1 MYTPRIAS
9 INAMLATIHHR
20 YPLRS
25 SWKQASARD
34 VDVEY
39 GQANRYVQEYHT
51 ERRAVHSTPRLLGIV
66 FALFVAGSF
75 VAEYYSEYC
84 RRASEREAAM
94 RVQPPPECSELEKQ
108 PTAASSGSLV
118 SYLLFQGKTTML
130 ETCRL
135 YWDRYHLAVGRSLWP
150 SPLLIATRMLSQTVL
165 TPLELF
171 FSVFGNAA
179 LDLLQRLHLDDKIWF
194 LVLFIVLPIG
204 FCYAFLHRP
213 RKRDFD
219 EAYYTHNPNPV
230 FVTTDGL
237 MRTFET
243 ELR

>member
-1 MYTPRIAS
+1 MYTPRISS
-9 INAMLATIHHR
+9 INAMLATIHRR
-20 YPLRS
+20 YPHRA
-25 SWKQASARD
+25 SWKPASGPD
-34 VDVEY
+34 IDVEY
-39 GQANRYVQEYHT
+39 GEANRYVQEYH
-51 ERRAVHSTPRLLGIV
+51 AKHSTARFAPRLLGIV
-66 FALFVAGSF
+66 FAVFVTGSF
-75 VAEYYSEYC
+75 LAEYYSEYC

-94 RVQPPPECSELEKQ
+94 RIQPPPECSELEKQ
-108 PTAASSGSLV
+108 PTAASAGSLV

-150 SPLLIATRMLSQTVL
+150 SPLLIAARMLSQTVL

-171 FSVFGNAA
+171 FSVFGNTA

-213 RKRDFD
+213 RKRHAD
-219 EAYYTHNPNPV
+219 EDYHAHNPYPV